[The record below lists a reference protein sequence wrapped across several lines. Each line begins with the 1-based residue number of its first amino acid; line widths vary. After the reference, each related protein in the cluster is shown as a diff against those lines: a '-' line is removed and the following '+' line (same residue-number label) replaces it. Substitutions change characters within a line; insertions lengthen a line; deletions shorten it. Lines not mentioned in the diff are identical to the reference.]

1 MRHAPVI
8 IARMANIEHVY
19 QRQGAEG
26 PESVTIMAYL
36 GAEAGDSDEIRRV
49 VVRNGSVIEDR
60 IAYFGT
66 AGSTWLEDQHSA
78 YIADG
83 FHRAPTGTS

>member
-1 MRHAPVI
+1 
-8 IARMANIEHVY
+8 MANIKQVY
-19 QRQGAEG
+19 QRHGAEG

-36 GAEAGDSDEIRRV
+36 GADVGDSDEIRRIIE
-49 VVRNGSVIEDR
+49 RNGSIVEDK

-83 FHRAPTGTS
+83 FDRTAEGA